1 MSEELDDKNE
11 DLIIEIETVRK
22 EIKTDNFS
30 MALRELV
37 QIYRDGDL
45 ELFPNYQR
53 LFRWEEDQKSRYIES
68 LLMGIPTPPIFIAQK
83 KGSKWTIVDG
93 LQRVS
98 TILQVMGFLQPT
110 DTNGNLKAPFKFT
123 KTEKLPSIEGL
134 DWETLHESAKR
145 IIKMSKLDLK
155 IILVEDNVQAQYEL
169 FKRLNTG
176 AVVLEPQEIRN
187 CLIIMLDDSFYTRL
201 DELKNYANFRKCL
214 KLTEAKKEIEFPT
227 ELILRYFIAK
237 HNHVDYT
244 LYNSTTDLLSDFL
257 DKETINLI
265 GDDDFNLDEAI
276 VNFKLVFDLLSE
288 TLGEDSFK
296 KFNPEK
302 GGFDGAFLQSSFEA
316 ITPGLSNNIDY
327 YAGEGKALLRQK
339 VIDLYSDERYLEYS
353 ARGRKAITRINNM
366 TKFSID
372 YFSKYES

>member
-1 MSEELDDKNE
+1 MSEELDAKNE
-11 DLIIEIETVRK
+11 DLIVEIETVRK

-110 DTNGNLKAPFKFT
+110 DTNGNPKAPFKFT

-134 DWETLHESAKR
+134 DWDTLHESAKR

-187 CLIIMLDDSFYTRL
+187 CLIIMLDDSFYTKL
-201 DELKNYANFRKCL
+201 DELKSYVNFRKCL
-214 KLTEAKKEIEFPT
+214 KLTEAKKEIEFPM

-265 GDDDFNLDEAI
+265 SDTDFNLDEAI
-276 VNFKLVFDLLSE
+276 VNFKRVFDLLSE

-316 ITPGLSNNIDY
+316 IAPGLSNNIDY
-327 YAGEGKALLRQK
+327 YAGEGKVLLRQK
-339 VIDLYSDERYLEYS
+339 IIDLYSDERYLEYS
-353 ARGRKAITRINNM
+353 ARGKKAITRINNM

-372 YFSKYES
+372 YFS